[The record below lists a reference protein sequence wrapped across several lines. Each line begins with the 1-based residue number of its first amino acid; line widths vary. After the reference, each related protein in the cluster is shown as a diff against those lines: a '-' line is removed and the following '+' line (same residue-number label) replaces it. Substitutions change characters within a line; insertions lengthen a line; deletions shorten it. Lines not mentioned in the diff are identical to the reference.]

1 MLLPPPLRKT
11 RSSATSYCS
20 GLPPLVFAAISCSF
34 LFPSMATACAAR
46 VMACVV
52 WLPPETQV
60 HGRFL
65 LVLPHSTS
73 HFSHGTPRTSATT
86 RCTSLIDSVPRLPI
100 PDWIAIRPSGLITNS
115 PSYPTEPAKKAL
127 EDTPTPRTF
136 VPLRFARAIR
146 SFHLNCS
153 APRSSASL
161 RNALVECARL
171 PSLRG
176 PQRALPS
183 GALTRR
189 MSTWS
194 SESLRAAFA
203 RIGSRMMIPCIP
215 PGALCGP
222 RGGVLVSI
230 VTPRQRI
237 ARG

>member
-1 MLLPPPLRKT
+1 M
-11 RSSATSYCS
+11 
-20 GLPPLVFAAISCSF
+20 AA
-34 LFPSMATACAAR
+34 ACAAR

-73 HFSHGTPRTSATT
+73 HFSQGTPRTSATT
-86 RCTSLIDSVPRLPI
+86 RCTSLMDSVPRLPI
-100 PDWIAIRPSGLITNS
+100 PDWIAIRPSGLITNK

-127 EDTPTPRTF
+127 DDTPTPRTL
-136 VPLRFARAIR
+136 VPLRFGRAIR

-153 APRSSASL
+153 EPRSKASL

-171 PSLRG
+171 PSLAG
-176 PQRALPS
+176 PQGALPS
-183 GALTRR
+183 GALILR

-194 SESLRAAFA
+194 SASLRAALV
-203 RIGSRMMIPCIP
+203 RVGSMMMIPCIP
-215 PGALCGP
+215 PGALWGP
-222 RGGVLVSI
+222 RGGVFVSI

-237 ARG
+237 AGGWYNRDTTSPDAPASPTAS